1 MEKLIHFLEEN
12 KPVLLFI
19 VIAAGYFIGRIK
31 VKGFSLGIA
40 AVLFV
45 GLAFGS
51 LSSKL
56 SLPDIVYILGL
67 VIFVY
72 TTGLQSGPG
81 FFAGFNRQGI
91 AVNLTMIS
99 VLSFTA
105 VLTVI
110 LGKTYSLNENIV
122 SGLYTGS
129 LTNTP
134 ALASVVDTLKNSIGS
149 LPANQTD
156 AVLGEPIAGYS
167 IAYPYGVLG
176 VILFFFL
183 FRKIFKINM
192 EKESSEAAEELGLG
206 TKALEH
212 RDILV
217 TNLKIIGKK
226 VADIFKENDLSGIV
240 IARIRKSEET
250 DIATGETVLEKNDI
264 ITLVGT
270 KLREKTAFFGVH
282 DHTHLYDDRSDL
294 DFRRIFV
301 SNPDV
306 IGLTIKKLDLHS
318 RFQATITR
326 VKRGDTEF
334 VPSNDTVLEGG
345 DRIRVVAAKEDMEK
359 VSAYFGDSF
368 HSLSEIDY
376 ISMSIGIAIGL
387 VLGEIPIPIFGG
399 ASFRLGY
406 AGGPLIV
413 ALVLGYIGRTGNLIW
428 GMSYNANLTLRQT
441 GVVLFL
447 AGIGLKAGFSF
458 GVNFSRYGLLL
469 VSLGFILT
477 SLNTG
482 LMMLA
487 GRYFLKI
494 PFPLLLGIVSGMQT
508 QPACIAYANAEAKNS
523 VPNYGYS
530 LVFPAAM
537 ITKIILV
544 QIIFNVMKV

>member
-192 EKESSEAAEELGLG
+192 EKESSEAAE
-206 TKALEH
+206 
-212 RDILV
+212 
-217 TNLKIIGKK
+217 
-226 VADIFKENDLSGIV
+226 
-240 IARIRKSEET
+240 
-250 DIATGETVLEKNDI
+250 
-264 ITLVGT
+264 
-270 KLREKTAFFGVH
+270 
-282 DHTHLYDDRSDL
+282 
-294 DFRRIFV
+294 
-301 SNPDV
+301 
-306 IGLTIKKLDLHS
+306 
-318 RFQATITR
+318 
-326 VKRGDTEF
+326 
-334 VPSNDTVLEGG
+334 
-345 DRIRVVAAKEDMEK
+345 
-359 VSAYFGDSF
+359 
-368 HSLSEIDY
+368 
-376 ISMSIGIAIGL
+376 
-387 VLGEIPIPIFGG
+387 
-399 ASFRLGY
+399 
-406 AGGPLIV
+406 
-413 ALVLGYIGRTGNLIW
+413 
-428 GMSYNANLTLRQT
+428 
-441 GVVLFL
+441 
-447 AGIGLKAGFSF
+447 
-458 GVNFSRYGLLL
+458 
-469 VSLGFILT
+469 
-477 SLNTG
+477 
-482 LMMLA
+482 
-487 GRYFLKI
+487 
-494 PFPLLLGIVSGMQT
+494 
-508 QPACIAYANAEAKNS
+508 
-523 VPNYGYS
+523 
-530 LVFPAAM
+530 
-537 ITKIILV
+537 
-544 QIIFNVMKV
+544 

>member
-45 GLAFGS
+45 GIAFGS

-56 SLPDIVYILGL
+56 ALPDIVYILGL

-81 FFAGFNRQGI
+81 FFAGFDRQGI

-110 LGKTYSLNENIV
+110 LGKTYGLNENIV
-122 SGLYTGS
+122 SGLFTGS

-149 LPANQTD
+149 TNSVQTD

-183 FRKIFKINM
+183 FKKIFKIDM
-192 EKESSEAAEELGLG
+192 EKESGEAAEELGLG

-212 RDILV
+212 RDVLV
-217 TNLKIIGKK
+217 MNPKIIGKT
-226 VADIFKENDLSGIV
+226 VAAIFKENDLNGIV
-240 IARIRKSEET
+240 IARIRKKEET
-250 DIATGETVLEKNDI
+250 DIVTGETVLEKDNI

-270 KLREKTAFFGVH
+270 KLREKTAIFGVH

-301 SNPDV
+301 SNPNV
-306 IGLTIKKLDLHS
+306 IGLTIQKLDLHS

-326 VKRGDTEF
+326 VKRGDSEF
-334 VPSNDTVLEGG
+334 VPSNSTVLEGG

-387 VLGEIPIPIFGG
+387 VLGEIPIPLFGG

-413 ALVLGYIGRTGNLIW
+413 ALILGYIGRTGNLIW

-458 GVNFSRYGLLL
+458 GVNFAKYGALL

-477 SLNTG
+477 TLNTG
-482 LMMLA
+482 IMMLA

-523 VPNYGYS
+523 VPNFGYS